1 VRNPF
6 ERLVSVYRDFFET
19 RNSNFIYHDY
29 LFGIFPQSISFT
41 EFVNRISVIPDAL
54 KDQHMKPQHCFLK
67 FYEQKNIAVTILK
80 LEETEN
86 VNLFLQHYS
95 LQLPHLNKSGIAYDY
110 RNYYTLETLRKA
122 SGIYQADIE
131 NFGYKKELAELQEY
145 TKSRKNI

>member
-1 VRNPF
+1 
-6 ERLVSVYRDFFET
+6 
-19 RNSNFIYHDY
+19 
-29 LFGIFPQSISFT
+29 
-41 EFVNRISVIPDAL
+41 
-54 KDQHMKPQHCFLK
+54 MKPQHCFLK

-95 LQLPHLNKSGIAYDY
+95 LQLAHLNKSGIAYDY